1 MPEVPK
7 PEMTVAAKIRSAL
20 ASLGRVLKSRDGVV
34 ALVLWFLFFGA
45 GVVIGSESFRSKLD
59 GTVPGVG
66 YPEFAKCFLL
76 AILIYSPLNAAIVA
90 CLAGYLGGHMS
101 RAQFKHVA
109 APKREENSARTYGRK
124 VREYRYLTEP
134 PHLSA
139 MRGLVGYIVMLSGV
153 LVFSATPFSSAGFPE
168 ETRKNAGDSGTGDPT
183 EEKSP
188 AANAGTPVGQ
198 ATEVAETRPTETAVP
213 RATSAQDIK
222 AAQVAKDKLKKDK
235 KTAKKAKNPTQLK
248 ARSIADSSQYA
259 RFGCLVT
266 LLAFGLGYNP
276 MIFERV
282 IAQATSRGIGG
293 DLKTGDGEDD
303 DDDSDASGKEKRRQR
318 RREDSP
324 PPPPPLKT
332 GVSPGAQPSPPAA
345 AGAAEATPPPPAPG

>member
-1 MPEVPK
+1 MLEAPK

-20 ASLGRVLKSRDGVV
+20 ASLGRVLKSRDGVI

-66 YPEFAKCFLL
+66 YGEFAKCFLL

-109 APKREENSARTYGRK
+109 EPKREDESARGYDRK

-139 MRGLVGYIVMLSGV
+139 MRGLVGYLVMLSGV
-153 LVFSATPFSSAGFPE
+153 LVFSATPFTPAGFPE
-168 ETRKNAGDSGTGDPT
+168 ETSPPT
-183 EEKSP
+183 PPTTTSP
-188 AANAGTPVGQ
+188 APAPAAPAASLSESPEKPAAPAPTPPPAASPASANSRSPNTTTP
-198 ATEVAETRPTETAVP
+198 PP
-213 RATSAQDIK
+213 N
-222 AAQVAKDKLKKDK
+222 
-235 KTAKKAKNPTQLK
+235 NPTPPKTSTPQLK
-248 ARSIADSSQYA
+248 ARSIVQSSQYA

-303 DDDSDASGKEKRRQR
+303 DDDSDASGKERPRQR

-324 PPPPPLKT
+324 PPPLET
-332 GVSPGAQPSPPAA
+332 GATPGAQPSPPAA
-345 AGAAEATPPPPAPG
+345 TGAAEATPPPPAPG